1 MHPAVERVQ
10 EALRRAGLDVEIVEL
25 NESTRTAQEAAHA
38 VRGEVAQIVKSLVFM
53 AEADPVLILVSGA
66 NRVDADLVANTLGRP
81 IRQARAEE
89 VRQATGFAIGGVAP
103 VGLTRELPVYFDS
116 TLLTFDRVWAAAGTP
131 RSVFPI
137 APGEL
142 LRVTG
147 ALPISVAP

>member
-38 VRGEVAQIVKSLVFM
+38 VRAEVAQIVKSLVFM

-66 NRVDADLVANTLGRP
+66 NRVDADLVAKTLGRP

-116 TLLTFDRVWAAAGTP
+116 TLLTFARVWAAAGTP

>member
-10 EALRRAGLDVEIVEL
+10 EALRRAGLDIEIVEL
-25 NESTRTAQEAAHA
+25 NESTRTAQEAAQA
-38 VRGEVAQIVKSLVFM
+38 VRAEVAQIVKSLVFM

-66 NRVDADLVANTLGRP
+66 NRVDADLVAKTLGRP

>member
-38 VRGEVAQIVKSLVFM
+38 VQAEVAQIVKSLVFM